1 MKSRLKYLLN
11 GRGMMPWLESPSFPP
26 GTAETV
32 RSVTL
37 SEGFFAGVFPV
48 THAQY
53 VRVIDKN
60 DNFQQSGGDYAPVN
74 YVSYADVRGAK
85 IADGV
90 NWPDTGHEKVGE
102 KSFLYALR
110 ERTGLDGFDLPTEAQ
125 WEFLC
130 RAAA

>member
-1 MKSRLKYLLN
+1 
-11 GRGMMPWLESPSFPP
+11 MMPWLESPSFPP

-60 DNFQQSGGDYAPVN
+60 DNSQQSGGDYAPVN